1 MRASPIH
8 QMKSI
13 IASEF
18 SSIPETAPAQLDW
31 NPATL
36 RAVLDKDLP
45 GAEVLVVS
53 NREPYIHN
61 LVGDRITVQTPA
73 SGVVTALEPV
83 MRACRGTWIAHG
95 HGSADREM
103 VDAHDRLRV
112 PPRAPAYTLRRVWLT
127 QEEQDGYYYGFAN
140 EGLWPLCHVAFVRPT
155 FRESDWASYVSVN
168 QRFADAIIEEAV
180 TDAPIVLI
188 QDYHFALLPRMI
200 RNKLPKATLVTFWH
214 IPWPNP
220 EAFGVC
226 PWREQIIDGLLGST
240 ILGFHT
246 RFHCNNFM
254 DGVDRFMES
263 RIDRESSSVV
273 LGGEET
279 LVRSYPISI
288 EWPPAQLFD
297 QAPIAVCRSRVRTR
311 LGLDADTQ
319 LAVGVER
326 LDYTKGIPDRLR
338 AIDTFL
344 SQHPE
349 WVGRF
354 AFVQAAAPSRSKLPD
369 YERLQTEVVDLAKD
383 INGRYGRAGYQP
395 IHLQLRHHEPD
406 EVFELLRAADI
417 CIVSSL
423 HDGMNLVAK
432 EFVAAREDELGV
444 LILSSFAGASRDLPE
459 ALIINPFDEQATSDA
474 IHRALH
480 IAEEEQRER
489 MHIMRN
495 QVRDR
500 NVYRWVGQ
508 MLMDAAR
515 VRTHQRIGDISEHNA
530 DDSQPPRYRS

>member
-1 MRASPIH
+1 MRASPFH
-8 QMKSI
+8 QTKSVVPGD
-13 IASEF
+13 F
-18 SSIPETAPAQLDW
+18 APIGEPARVHVDW
-31 NPATL
+31 TPATL
-36 RAVLDKDLP
+36 RTLLDKDLSGP
-45 GAEVLVVS
+45 EVLVVS

-61 LVGDRITVQTPA
+61 RIGDRITVQTPA
-73 SGVVTALEPV
+73 SGVVTAMEPV

-95 HGSADREM
+95 HGSADRQT
-103 VDAHDRLRV
+103 VDERDRLRV
-112 PPRAPAYTLRRVWLT
+112 PPRAPAYTLRRIWLT
-127 QEEQDGYYYGFAN
+127 EEEQDGYYFGFAN

-155 FRESDWASYVSVN
+155 FRESDWDTYVKVN
-168 QRFADAIIEEAV
+168 QRFADAVVEEAV
-180 TDAPIVLI
+180 TDSPVVLI
-188 QDYHFALLPRMI
+188 QDYHFALLPRMV
-200 RNKLPKATLVTFWH
+200 REKLPKATLVTFWH

-226 PWREQIIDGLLGST
+226 PWREEIIDGLLGST

-246 RFHCNNFM
+246 RFHCNNFL
-254 DGVDRFMES
+254 DGVDRFVES
-263 RIDRESSSVV
+263 RIDRESFSVV

-279 LVRSYPISI
+279 LVRPYPISI
-288 EWPPAQLFD
+288 EWPPAELLD
-297 QAPIAVCRSRVRTR
+297 QAPIAVCRSRVRAR
-311 LGLDADTQ
+311 LGLDENVH
-319 LAVGVER
+319 LAIGVER

-344 SQHPE
+344 NQHPE

-369 YERLQTEVVDLAKD
+369 YDRLQSQVVELAQD
-383 INGRYGRAGYQP
+383 INARHGRAGYLP
-395 IHLQLRHHEPD
+395 VHLQLRHHEPS
-406 EVFELLRAADI
+406 EVFELMRAGDV

-459 ALIINPFDEQATSDA
+459 ALIINPFDEQATNDA
-474 IHRALH
+474 IHRALL
-480 IAEEEQRER
+480 IPAEEQRER
-489 MHIMRN
+489 MQLMRT

-508 MLMDAAR
+508 MLLDAAR
-515 VRTHQRIGDISEHNA
+515 VRAQQRIGDIAEQNL
-530 DDSQPPRYRS
+530 DDSQPRYRS

>member
-13 IASEF
+13 ISRELALP
-18 SSIPETAPAQLDW
+18 PEPLPAPVQVEW
-31 NPATL
+31 TPATL
-36 RAVLDKDLP
+36 RALLDRDLP

-61 LVGDRITVQTPA
+61 RRGDLVTLQRPA

-95 HGSADREM
+95 HGSADRET
-103 VDAHDRLRV
+103 VDANDRLRV
-112 PPRAPAYTLRRVWLT
+112 PPRSPTYTLRRIWLT
-127 QEEQDGYYYGFAN
+127 EEEQDGYYYGFAN

-155 FRESDWASYVSVN
+155 FRESDWTHYVAVN
-168 QRFADAIIEEAV
+168 QRFADAIVAEAK
-180 TDAPIVLI
+180 TEDPIVLI

-200 RNKLPKATLVTFWH
+200 RKQLPKATLVTFWH

-226 PWREQIIDGLLGST
+226 PWRDAIIDGLLGST

-246 RFHCNNFM
+246 RFHCNNFL
-254 DGVDRFMES
+254 DTVDRFVES
-263 RIDRESSSVV
+263 RIDRETSAVTF
-273 LGGEET
+273 GGEET

-288 EWPPAQLFD
+288 AWPPAPLAD
-297 QAPIAVCRSRVRTR
+297 QEPMQQCRIRVRER
-311 LGLDADTQ
+311 LALSLDTH

-338 AIDTFL
+338 AIGGFL
-344 SQHPE
+344 DRHPE

-369 YERLQTEVVDLAKD
+369 YERLHNEVVGLAD
-383 INGRYGRAGYQP
+383 EINARHGRNGCLP
-395 IHLQLRHHEPD
+395 IHLQIRHHESD

-432 EFVAAREDELGV
+432 EFVAARDDESGV

-459 ALIINPFDEQATSDA
+459 ALIINPFDEQGVSET
-474 IHRALH
+474 IHRALTLPQ
-480 IAEEEQRER
+480 EEQRER
-489 MHIMRN
+489 MHLMRA

-515 VRTHQRIGDISEHNA
+515 VRRHQRIGDISDQHEVQNGK
-530 DDSQPPRYRS
+530 YRT